1 MPDYHRLDIGVTYK
15 LKDYKYKIN
24 KLSGAKE
31 RVKRKIY
38 SSWNFS
44 VYNAYGRE
52 NAYSISF
59 QQNENDPTKMEAV
72 QIALFKF
79 VPSITWNFNF

>member
-15 LKDYKYKIN
+15 LKEYKYKIN
-24 KLSGAKE
+24 KVSGKKE
-31 RVKRKIY
+31 KKKRKVQ

-44 VYNAYGRE
+44 IYNAYGRE

-59 QQNENDPTKMEAV
+59 QQNENDPSKVEAV